1 MLGWQVEIS
10 HGRRIDNTEMNTTT
24 QVLLRAYH
32 WNAEEYLVPGT
43 VNSPRVGSGSQRKPP
58 GKEMQVLVVEGPAL
72 GKSEEMWMG
81 H

>member
-10 HGRRIDNTEMNTTT
+10 HGRSIDNTEMNATT

-32 WNAEEYLVPGT
+32 WNVEVYLVPGT
-43 VNSPRVGSGSQRKPP
+43 VNSPRVGSGSQTKPS
-58 GKEMQVLVVEGPAL
+58 GKEMQVLVVEGAAL
-72 GKSEEMWMG
+72 GKSEEMWTG